1 MFFLKL
7 WFTLSV
13 RQNFCCAQE
22 PEDSVDKNCFGLSH
36 LLVDFRRAGVEGHG
50 VEVGEVSE
58 AFKRFVAERLRSLR
72 ALQHGRVLRSYQDDL
87 KKKKKSFNWLFLD
100 ENFYLKA

>member
-1 MFFLKL
+1 
-7 WFTLSV
+7 
-13 RQNFCCAQE
+13 
-22 PEDSVDKNCFGLSH
+22 
-36 LLVDFRRAGVEGHG
+36 
-50 VEVGEVSE
+50 VSE